1 MMDPST
7 EFGSMMQTA
16 MKIKGHQMEQDRR
29 RFETWPQFF
38 QNSMWMQGPA
48 LELRLLPRTRL
59 LELEDPRALHLLP
72 GDLGFE
78 LGHVVALHVN
88 LVLLVGQP
96 VALLGDLHL
105 LHLH

>member
-1 MMDPST
+1 MSNTFCCFRPRRAAQVHSPAGNGQRHAMAMDPSMMDPST

-48 LELRLLPRTRL
+48 LELRLLPR
-59 LELEDPRALHLLP
+59 A
-72 GDLGFE
+72 
-78 LGHVVALHVN
+78 
-88 LVLLVGQP
+88 
-96 VALLGDLHL
+96 
-105 LHLH
+105 